1 MKSFNTG
8 SDVVYGKFQAGVEKL
23 DPEGDVLNDLDA
35 DEILTPEDGYDD
47 DDHVVDDGEVL
58 EGYDE
63 DEEADNDELGVNPQ
77 LLRTLDLSS
86 GKDSSEEGN
95 KQIEVIKHR

>member
-1 MKSFNTG
+1 M
-8 SDVVYGKFQAGVEKL
+8 
-23 DPEGDVLNDLDA
+23 
-35 DEILTPEDGYDD
+35 
-47 DDHVVDDGEVL
+47 L

-77 LLRTLDLSS
+77 ILRTLDLSS